1 MRKGKGGERKE
12 GAREDEIA
20 GGRRGRKRE
29 REEGRGLIAG
39 ERGREGGKER
49 ASDTTKIHADA
60 AGGAVRYTTASSC
73 AAMGVAA
80 RRNEGAR
87 DLLAILVLRQA
98 WGGGAWASSFLTIR
112 TLAVLLSPF
121 SFHYFPTSRT
131 IFYYQFHFLKI
142 QANAFF
148 QKQRNT
154 PVPFLQLMLPNYYFD
169 DHNCF
174 IDNEIRLLK
183 FRHCN

>member
-1 MRKGKGGERKE
+1 MREKGG
-12 GAREDEIA
+12 G
-20 GGRRGRKRE
+20 
-29 REEGRGLIAG
+29 REEKSAQVTQQKFTLTLPAAPCGTRQPPPALRWASQRAGMRAPVICWRFWFCGRP
-39 ERGREGGKER
+39 
-49 ASDTTKIHADA
+49 
-60 AGGAVRYTTASSC
+60 
-73 AAMGVAA
+73 
-80 RRNEGAR
+80 
-87 DLLAILVLRQA
+87 
-98 WGGGAWASSFLTIR
+98 GGGAWASSFLTIR